1 MESILNIL
9 SHWDSAIAIVLVLG
23 GLIFFHELGHFLAN
37 RAMGIGVIT
46 FSIGMGPKLCSF
58 KKGKTEYRLSWL
70 PFGGYVAAV
79 GEYSKEVGDLGF
91 TEEEAIYNRPPW
103 QRIVLAAAG
112 PFANLL
118 LAWIIYAGLSL
129 SAGLTIP
136 LPQIGNIV
144 TDSPAF
150 SAGLEKGD
158 TVLAINGLKLDS
170 WQQIPEQVN
179 ASLGKT
185 LDFEISRNNEIIN
198 LSITPKEMPRTNI
211 FGEEEIAWL
220 VGVQPFGSVR
230 YEELSFTQAMAQGF
244 NQTWDM
250 ITMTLTGLKKLVTGS
265 VSADAVGGPILIGQM
280 IGEQA
285 KAGIISLLL
294 LAALISVNLGLLNL
308 LPIPVL
314 DGGMIVFCL
323 IEIIIRRP
331 VPEFIQEKSMQVGA
345 FLLISLMI
353 FATFNDVMRWFE

>member
-1 MESILNIL
+1 MESILNVL
-9 SHWDSAIAIVLVLG
+9 SYWDSALAITLVLG

-46 FSIGMGPKLCSF
+46 FSIGMGPKLWSF
-58 KKGKTEYRLSWL
+58 KKDKTEYRLSWL

-79 GEYSKEVGDLGF
+79 GEYSDEVEELGF
-91 TEEEAIYNRPPW
+91 TKEEAVYNRPPW
-103 QRIVLAAAG
+103 QRMILAFAG
-112 PFANLL
+112 PFANIL
-118 LAWIIYAGLSL
+118 LAWIIYVGLSF
-129 SAGLTIP
+129 STGLAIP
-136 LPQIGNIV
+136 LPQIGNILP
-144 TDSPAF
+144 DSPAI

-158 TVLAINGLKLDS
+158 TVLAIDGTALNQ
-170 WQQIPEQVN
+170 WQQIPEIVN
-179 ASLGKT
+179 ASNGKT
-185 LDFEISRNNEIIN
+185 LDFEISRNDETLN
-198 LSITPKEMPRTNI
+198 LALTPKEMTRTNL

-220 VGVQPFGSVR
+220 IGVQPFGSVR
-230 YEELSFTQAMAQGF
+230 HEALTFSQSIKQGF
-244 NQTWDM
+244 DQTWTM
-250 ITMTLTGLKKLVTGS
+250 ITLTLTGLKKLVTGS

-285 KAGIISLLL
+285 KVGLTSLLL

-323 IEIIIRRP
+323 IEMIIRRP

-345 FLLISLMI
+345 FLLISLMV
-353 FATFNDVMRWFE
+353 FATFNDIMRWFE